1 MSCASCSNCEPSEG
15 VERAPSERAVKE
27 LQTAL
32 QAARAAFACRASV
45 WREGDP
51 AIVCVAHDG
60 DEPDAAPPVSVRAA
74 PGDTAEWKT
83 RSGDARLV
91 FGLGAQTKAWLVL
104 GPGRGTRGQLE
115 AYGSML
121 APVCTH
127 YLRAARELDRAAA
140 ELAERYEEINLLY
153 AINEILGRTVALD
166 EAARIILHE
175 LSDTVGAKRGALLVH
190 DAANDQLVPVAAI
203 GTEKDLAPIA
213 LDDTRAVAVRVFTTH
228 APMIAGRD
236 RPGSEAESPVR
247 RGEMLAVPILWTAPG
262 GGEPP
267 PLGVVLLSDRKT
279 RTPFSAGD
287 QKLVTAVATQIGT
300 AIQNAR
306 LVRDSLNQE
315 RLLHELHLA
324 HDLQMKMLPDTSLV
338 APVATVGARVE
349 PAEDVGGDFYN
360 LFRLGPNR
368 TGAMVGDVSGHGYR
382 AALIMALA
390 MSASTIHAPRTTDP
404 GEVLQLMF
412 AALDEELERTEM
424 YLSVFYG
431 VVDRRAQTLR
441 WANAGHPHA
450 FIVDEDGEVERL
462 GALDPPLGLG
472 ETFPR
477 SKTRPWGSGK
487 HLLVL
492 FTDGV
497 ADARNRKDQRFGED
511 AVLEIVARNRKR
523 EPEDIVPEVFSA
535 VKKHAG
541 RAPLRDDRTLLI
553 LRS

>member
-1 MSCASCSNCEPSEG
+1 MN
-15 VERAPSERAVKE
+15 E
-27 LQTAL
+27 LTVVL
-32 QAARAAFACRASV
+32 QAARAALSCRASA
-45 WREGDP
+45 WREEERG
-51 AIVCVAHDG
+51 VRLVAHDG
-60 DEPDAAPPVSVRAA
+60 DEPEGTLPAASRPA
-74 PGDTAEWKT
+74 PGETSEWKT
-83 RSGDARLV
+83 RGGDVRLV
-91 FGLGAQTKAWLVL
+91 VGLMGPVRAWLVL
-104 GPGRGTRGQLE
+104 GPVRGSRGQLE
-115 AYGSML
+115 SFASLL
-121 APVCTH
+121 APVCAQ
-127 YLRAARELDRAAA
+127 YLRSARELEHATA

-175 LSDTVGAKRGALLVH
+175 LSDTVGATRGALLVH
-190 DAANDQLVPVAAI
+190 DAANDQLVPVAAM
-203 GTEKDLAPIA
+203 GTERELAPIPMTDSA
-213 LDDTRAVAVRVFTTH
+213 AIAVRVFTTH
-228 APMIAGRD
+228 QPMIAGRD
-236 RPGSEAESPVR
+236 RPGSDTEAPVR

-267 PLGVVLLSDRKT
+267 PLGVVLLSDRQT

-338 APVATVGARVE
+338 APVASVGARVE

-382 AALIMALA
+382 AALIMSLA
-390 MSASTIHAPRTTDP
+390 MSAATIHALRTADP

-462 GALDPPLGLG
+462 AALDPPLGLG

-477 SKTRPWGSGK
+477 SKTRPWGAGK
-487 HLLVL
+487 HLLVV
-492 FTDGV
+492 FTDGI
-497 ADARNRKDQRFGED
+497 ADARNRKDQRFGEE

-523 EPEDIVPEVFSA
+523 EPEDIVPDVFNA